1 MAEYIEREAVLKM
14 LCAPCNALPED
25 EICPYRFT
33 GCKQFYGIFNL
44 PAADVA
50 PVVRGEWMVS
60 LERPVGTICSKCGF
74 AWSDKIDAVK
84 LEPILS
90 KIKTNYCPNCGAD
103 MRGVATDT
111 NVGDAET

>member
-1 MAEYIEREAVLKM
+1 MAKEHIDREAVL
-14 LCAPCNALPED
+14 AVIRDAIEDSHLPFGRRTFD
-25 EICPYRFT
+25 SLLFDI
-33 GCKQFYGIFNL
+33 QDI